1 MSGPDARP
9 AVAAG
14 AGAVPGLMGRA
25 VERLAFA
32 MAILGG
38 LVLCA
43 LVLLICASVLGRGL
57 DTFAHSDL
65 AERAV
70 PTLAAA
76 ILGTDIGPVRGDF
89 ELVEAGVAFAI
100 FAFLPIC
107 QLRGGHASV
116 DVFTD
121 RLPPRAQALL
131 IAFWELV
138 LSAVIVLIAWR
149 LFAGLLG
156 KRASGETT
164 FLLQFPVWW
173 AYGASF
179 VAACG
184 AVLVALHCAAARAVA
199 VTAGRDG
206 GAPPG
211 GTNGD
216 TDRGVDAD
224 GAKTLR

>member
-1 MSGPDARP
+1 M
-9 AVAAG
+9 AG
-14 AGAVPGLMGRA
+14 VDAVPSLMTRA
-25 VERLAFA
+25 VERLALA

-65 AERAV
+65 AERTV
-70 PTLAAA
+70 PTLAAS
-76 ILGTDIGPVRGDF
+76 ILGTNVGPVRGDF

-100 FAFLPIC
+100 FSFLPIC

-138 LSAVIVLIAWR
+138 MSAVIVLIAWR

-179 VAACG
+179 AAACG
-184 AVLVALHCAAARAVA
+184 AVVVALHCTFARAVA
-199 VTAGRDG
+199 ATAGRDG
-206 GAPPG
+206 DAPPG
-211 GTNGD
+211 GAVRGTA
-216 TDRGVDAD
+216 RGVDVG